1 VNTILS
7 INNFLL
13 IDNFTIN
20 KDYSLVEEGVK
31 KDLDN
36 KFFKGYF
43 GRDESVLYY
52 RSDFLTIPGFTRIPA
67 MQVHI
72 IRDAAVRSETK
83 IQFKVIPALTIIFL
97 LSVMLVWSLYVF
109 DVGGLRRAII
119 FPASAS
125 LFFYGILFLRYKIEL
140 SYFKNE
146 IEKM

>member
-1 VNTILS
+1 MRLRD
-7 INNFLL
+7 FLL
-13 IDNFTIN
+13 ADNFIIN

-43 GRDESVLYY
+43 GKDESVLYY

-67 MQVHI
+67 MQVKI
-72 IRDAAVRSETK
+72 IRGSDARSKTK
-83 IQFKVIPALTIIFL
+83 IQFKVIPAFTIIFL
-97 LSVMLVWSLYVF
+97 LSVILVWSLYVF
-109 DVGGLRRAII
+109 DVGGLRGAII
-119 FPASAS
+119 FPILAS
-125 LFFYGILFLRYKIEL
+125 LFFYGILFTRYKIEL